1 MKNIILLICL
11 TIFTATLT
19 NAQTA
24 KKHNTLSLSA
34 ANGEYWQSSS
44 DEGLVKC
51 GRGYFLNK
59 MVIKTNY
66 DAPDDLMEV
75 DELTTTETAATKKT
89 STSKV
94 TTNKTDIIVAS
105 NTIATI
111 K

>member
-1 MKNIILLICL
+1 MKNTILLICL
-11 TIFTATLT
+11 TVFTTTLS

-75 DELTTTETAATKKT
+75 DETTTDVTAASKT
-89 STSKV
+89 SKAKIA
-94 TTNKTDIIVAS
+94 TNKTDVIVAS